1 MQLLVIVSLLL
12 VALISAGAAVRRPG
26 DDIQSNV
33 SYELVGTGPYGSRL
47 FNILSSS
54 VYDDPPLLIDLTAA
68 TAYQQGFDVGSLL
81 GHQWVS
87 NFNTLMVYLLGDQWS
102 VDVDVEIES
111 LSTDDNNCPYPLC
124 LSLGTNPF
132 WLDV

>member
-1 MQLLVIVSLLL
+1 MLSLKVMQLLVIGLLL
-12 VALISAGAAVRRPG
+12 VASISAGAAVRSPG

-54 VYDDPPLLIDLTAA
+54 VYDDPPQLIDLTAA

-87 NFNTLMVYLLGDQWS
+87 NFNILMVYLLGDQWYS
-102 VDVDVEIES
+102 
-111 LSTDDNNCPYPLC
+111 
-124 LSLGTNPF
+124 
-132 WLDV
+132 